1 MQLAVLRSSVSLS
14 ISVLGTLLIGTGFF
28 YPFYTISPPINTNFS
43 NPYPPVVNG
52 WQVVS
57 SHPVI
62 DPATLVFVL
71 VAAVVL
77 FCTSLLLLSQEDA
90 QRASKVRLLLSFVC
104 IALLVFVILDATL
117 INFAG
122 SPDGAAAS
130 PTFTIGQ
137 GFWMVLAGLAL
148 CGLGAGSASIGAFIG
163 TCLGIVIGYFL
174 TLGSGA
180 LLNFLY
186 QTNVPGMRTFLSL
199 VFPGTALW
207 PSVAILGSILGGWL
221 FRKIQT
227 RFRQIDDDLSSD
239 PGTTQRI
246 GA

>member
-1 MQLAVLRSSVSLS
+1 MLLTVFRSSVSLS
-14 ISVLGTLLIGTGFF
+14 ISILGTLLIGTGFF

-52 WQVVS
+52 WQVIS
-57 SHPVI
+57 SPLVT
-62 DPATLVFVL
+62 DPAIVFVL
-71 VAAVVL
+71 GAAVLL
-77 FCTSLLLLSQEDA
+77 FCTSLLLLFREGA
-90 QRASKVRLLLSFVC
+90 RRASTIRLLLSFVC
-104 IALLVFVILDATL
+104 IALLVFVILDAML

-130 PTFTIGQ
+130 PTFTVGQ
-137 GFWMVLAGLAL
+137 GFWMVLLGLAL
-148 CGLGAGSASIGAFIG
+148 CGLGAGSASIGALIG

-174 TLGSGA
+174 TLGFGA
-180 LLNFLY
+180 LLNFLS
-186 QTNVPGMRTFLSL
+186 QTNIPGMKAFLSL
-199 VFPGTALW
+199 VFPGIALW
-207 PSVAILGSILGGWL
+207 PSIAILGSILGGWL

-227 RFRQIDDDLSSD
+227 WFRQIDDDLSGD